1 MSFFDSLIDTPTYQS
16 QVMSRQPGAPQA
28 ALPQQ
33 PMPQMPAQGM
43 AKGGLTAANEN
54 IKQIQIM
61 KVIANYFKN
70 KGLPVDKAM
79 AGVQK
84 EIENG
89 LQLIPFES
97 SVMGFKPLGK
107 NVAQIHFFTV
117 GTIQDLANDMRFFYR
132 FLKDKGITT
141 VYDSIP
147 APITIQ
153 MFQQLGAQIMR
164 SDNPKYKFKAS
175 I

>member
-1 MSFFDSLIDTPTYQS
+1 MGFFDSLIDTPTYQS
-16 QVMSRQPGAPQA
+16 QIMANQGGVPQA
-28 ALPQQ
+28 SLPQQ

-43 AKGGLTAANEN
+43 AKGGLAAANEK
-54 IKQIQIM
+54 IKEVQVM

-70 KGLPVDKAM
+70 KGLPVEPAM

-107 NVAQIHFFTV
+107 DVAQIHFFTV
-117 GTIQDLANDMRFFYR
+117 GTMRDLANDMQFFYK
-132 FLKDKGITT
+132 FLKDKGIRT

-147 APITIQ
+147 APITVQ
-153 MFQQLGAQIMR
+153 MFQQLGARVME

>member
-1 MSFFDSLIDTPTYQS
+1 MGFFDSLIDTPTYQS
-16 QVMSRQPGAPQA
+16 QVLANQGGAPQ

-43 AKGGLTAANEN
+43 AKGGLAAANEK
-54 IKQIQIM
+54 IKEVQVM

-70 KGLPVDKAM
+70 KGLPVEPAM

-84 EIENG
+84 EIQNG

-107 NVAQIHFFTV
+107 DVAQIHFFTV
-117 GTIQDLANDMRFFYR
+117 GTMQDLANDMKYFYKY
-132 FLKDKGITT
+132 LKDKGINT

-147 APITIQ
+147 APITVQ
-153 MFQQLGAQIMR
+153 MFQQLGAKVME

>member
-1 MSFFDSLIDTPTYQS
+1 MGFFDSLIDTQAYQA
-16 QVMSRQPGAPQA
+16 QTLAKQGNPPA
-28 ALPQQ
+28 ALPQTM
-33 PMPQMPAQGM
+33 PMPM
-43 AKGGLTAANEN
+43 AKGGLTSVNEK
-54 IKQIQIM
+54 IKETQTL

-70 KGLPVDKAM
+70 QGVPLDKAM
-79 AGVQK
+79 IEVQK
-84 EIENG
+84 QMAAG

-117 GTIQDLANDMRFFYR
+117 GTIQDLANDMRFFYK

-153 MFQQLGAQIMR
+153 MFQQLGAQIMQ
-164 SDNPKYKFKAS
+164 SDNPKYKFKAQ